1 MTDTKQSWQ
10 VLAGLFILYMG
21 VVGIQVY
28 TLPLFYPLL
37 IDEFGWSISEVSRAA
52 TIGYAVNA
60 AIAPFVSPLYDRV
73 SVRLLMVVGL
83 LFAVASLW
91 LFAYIHSLP
100 QMLALYMLFTLS
112 QLCAGQMP
120 VMVLISRW
128 FGKQQGLATGIVVT
142 ATSAGGALFPLLLQ
156 PVFADGDW
164 RTAAKLLAACSLV
177 MMAVPLWWVI
187 RNSPAPSA
195 VAATPLTELLPLTPP
210 ASSPTG
216 GLTLRAALGTP
227 TFYLIAVA
235 TGGLWFSSN
244 GMVQHQSVMLREF
257 GIDKATLPFVI
268 SVYFWAAIVGKL
280 FFGWLA
286 DHYNKH
292 WALLGAVLCLA
303 AGLVQLRVD
312 GGHLAYG
319 YAIGFGLGFG
329 GSYALIQILIL
340 HHFAG
345 QHYGRILGLLTSID
359 TVPGVLSVPLLST
372 LYAANNSY
380 IPALNLLL
388 GMAVMV
394 TVAVVSL
401 GFYSLRRSELSQRL
415 A

>member
-10 VLAGLFILYMG
+10 VLAGLFVLYMA
-21 VVGIQVY
+21 VIGIQVY

-37 IDEFGWSISEVSRAA
+37 INEFGWSISEVSRAA
-52 TIGYAVNA
+52 TLGYAVNA
-60 AIAPFVSPLYDRV
+60 AIAPFLSPLYDRLPI
-73 SVRLLMVVGL
+73 RLVMAVGL
-83 LFAVASLW
+83 VFAVSSLW
-91 LFAYIHSLP
+91 LFAYMHTLP
-100 QMLALYMLFTLS
+100 QMLALYMVFTVS

-142 ATSAGGALFPLLLQ
+142 ATSAGGALFPLILQ
-156 PVFADGDW
+156 PVFAEGDW
-164 RTAAKLLAACSLV
+164 RLAAKFLAGFSLV
-177 MMAVPLWWVI
+177 MMAIPLWWVI
-187 RNSPAPSA
+187 RNCPAPDTTLNQA
-195 VAATPLTELLPLTPP
+195 KVR
-210 ASSPTG
+210 SPSQQG
-216 GLTLRAALGTP
+216 GLTLRAALSTP
-227 TFYLIAVA
+227 TFYLIAIA
-235 TGGLWFSSN
+235 TGGLWFASN

-257 GIDKATLPFVI
+257 GIDQATLPFVI

-303 AGLVQLRVD
+303 AGLLQLRLN
-312 GGHLAYG
+312 GSHLAFG

-340 HHFAG
+340 HHFSG

-359 TVPGVLSVPLLST
+359 TVPGVLSVPLLSA

-388 GMAVMV
+388 GIAVMV
-394 TVAVVSL
+394 TIAVVCL
-401 GFYSLRRSELSQRL
+401 GFYTLRVPSIHNNMRQE